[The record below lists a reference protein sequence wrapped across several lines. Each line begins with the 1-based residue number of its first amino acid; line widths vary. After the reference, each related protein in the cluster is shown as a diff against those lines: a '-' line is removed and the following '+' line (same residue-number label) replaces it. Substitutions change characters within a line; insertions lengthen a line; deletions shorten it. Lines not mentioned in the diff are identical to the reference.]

1 MTDPVAQPTRAQ
13 SSAHPALPLSAYTV
27 LDLTIARAG
36 PTAVRL
42 LADWGAEIIR
52 IEPPPERD
60 RGSVTGRRRGSDE
73 QNLHR
78 NKRSLVL
85 DLKSEEGIKVLRQLI
100 G

>member
-1 MTDPVAQPTRAQ
+1 MTDPAAPPNASSKPT
-13 SSAHPALPLSAYTV
+13 SPAMPLSSYKV

-78 NKRSLVL
+78 NKRSLIL
-85 DLKSEEGIKVLRQLI
+85 DLKSPAGIKVLKQ
-100 G
+100 